1 MSAITNLRLALVYI
15 FFPFQYQCVNMSQ
28 FGLSKALVYLPSV
41 RCMGVLYSVL
51 YQIVFLCRNCLS
63 LLQDLPLPPA
73 PLSLVQQLSL
83 NVCTLSSDTLF
94 LRTTRD
100 IEGLPER
107 EDWRVQ
113 DEEGSIITSLVSV
126 TGSCSV
132 AVMMGR
138 RRRGEISEGKRLLLF

>member
-1 MSAITNLRLALVYI
+1 M
-15 FFPFQYQCVNMSQ
+15 
-28 FGLSKALVYLPSV
+28 
-41 RCMGVLYSVL
+41 
-51 YQIVFLCRNCLS
+51 
-63 LLQDLPLPPA
+63 LQDLPLPPN

-113 DEEGSIITSLVSV
+113 DEEGSIITSLVSI

-132 AVMMGR
+132 AVMMMR